1 MVEINDDAGEMH
13 NTNSQIKF
21 KTSMLNSRLC
31 NYTDAYVLVKGTI
44 SIAPVPPSTANPNN
58 NNKEAVFKNFAL
70 FTECIGETNNTQ
82 IDNAKD
88 IDVVMPKHNLI
99 EYSNIMQYNRD
110 EPFLDVKDAI
120 ADFFAANNNSA
131 LFKCKQK
138 KS

>member
-1 MVEINDDAGEMH
+1 
-13 NTNSQIKF
+13 
-21 KTSMLNSRLC
+21 MLNSRLC

-44 SIAPVPPSTANPNN
+44 SIAPVPPSTANQNN
-58 NNKEAVFKNFAL
+58 NNKEAIFKNFAL
-70 FTECIGETNNTQ
+70 FTEGIGETNNTQ